1 MASLLLPKAPRNN
14 LDVILAY
21 RMGPSRRWGDG
32 WGGFEF
38 LPGTGGATRRVVEGH
53 RGAYPPRHGEGD
65 HAKHIGGAQA
75 SPPDLLAW

>member
-32 WGGFEF
+32 WGGFE
-38 LPGTGGATRRVVEGH
+38 
-53 RGAYPPRHGEGD
+53 YPPQNGEGD
-65 HAKHIGGAQA
+65 HPKGGGGARFGY
-75 SPPDLLAW
+75 PDLLA